1 MAITAADIA
10 GYQEGVWAIDPVHSE
25 VSFSVRH
32 MGLSKVRGNFN
43 TFSGEI
49 TTAAD
54 PEKSAVTATVAAD
67 SIDTNNADRDAH
79 LRNED
84 FFDTEKY
91 PEISFKSTEVRFN
104 SAETGEIHGD
114 LTLHGV
120 TKPVVFSFEL
130 GGIGTDAYDAQ
141 RLGLTAVASIDR
153 REFDLTWGGT
163 VEKTGNLIVGN
174 TVTLTLEIAAV
185 LQS

>member
-54 PEKSAVTATVAAD
+54 PEKSAVTA
-67 SIDTNNADRDAH
+67 ID
-79 LRNED
+79 
-84 FFDTEKY
+84 
-91 PEISFKSTEVRFN
+91 
-104 SAETGEIHGD
+104 
-114 LTLHGV
+114 
-120 TKPVVFSFEL
+120 
-130 GGIGTDAYDAQ
+130 
-141 RLGLTAVASIDR
+141 
-153 REFDLTWGGT
+153 
-163 VEKTGNLIVGN
+163 
-174 TVTLTLEIAAV
+174 
-185 LQS
+185 